1 MRFAFLSDKFYEDY
15 PANRYPEIEQKRNR
29 PYVVVFITIGERIFA
44 IPMRSHIRHPHRTYQ
59 TKRQISSFCILL

>member
-44 IPMRSHIRHPHRTYQ
+44 IP
-59 TKRQISSFCILL
+59 TK